1 MDKGKSDLSLRRIR
15 EIRGY
20 SGRYGNCSHGN
31 QGIAQVIWHEA
42 VVIWRYFTVWDFL
55 VGPSGA
61 PCNGHIADGW
71 IKWGYP
77 FGRIRYFTKQDVL
90 VSPSAD
96 LCNGK
101 IADGRLKWRCP
112 FGRLRISRDLQRN
125 QTRVVQ
131 IKAVGY
137 QIGRIN
143 CGKASL
149 LQRISE
155 H

>member
-1 MDKGKSDLSLRRIR
+1 MGKGKSDLSLHRIR

-31 QGIAQVIWHEA
+31 QGIVQVIWQEA
-42 VVIWRYFTVWDFL
+42 VVIWRYFTVRDFL
-55 VGPSGA
+55 VGPSAA
-61 PCNGHIADGW
+61 PCNGNIADER

-77 FGRIRYFTKQDVL
+77 FERIRYFIEQSIL

-96 LCNGK
+96 LCNGN
-101 IADGRLKWRCP
+101 IADERLKWRCP
-112 FGRLRISRDLQRN
+112 FGMLRISRNLRRN

-143 CGKASL
+143 YGKASL

>member
-1 MDKGKSDLSLRRIR
+1 MGKGRYDLSLRRIR

-31 QGIAQVIWHEA
+31 QGIAQVICQEA
-42 VVIWRYFTVWDFL
+42 VVIWRYFTVQDFL
-55 VGPSGA
+55 VGPSAA
-61 PCNGHIADGW
+61 PCNGNIADGRIRW
-71 IKWGYP
+71 RYP
-77 FGRIRYFTKQDVL
+77 FGRIVQVVL
-90 VSPSAD
+90 VRPSAA
-96 LCNGK
+96 LYNGN
-101 IADGRLKWRCP
+101 IADGRLMRRCP
-112 FGRLRISRDLQRN
+112 FGRLRISRNLRRN
-125 QTRVVQ
+125 RIRVVQ